1 MAVTDYL
8 DAQKIG
14 KKEYRSAISN
24 GEYPYLPV
32 LDDILKHVQ
41 IDSEVEIG
49 LCDIPLDRVV
59 GTSTA
64 GRTEAFARNFMPLLD
79 NGTEFSGKWSNLAD
93 AQVEEGI
100 RDPIKVY
107 EYLNRFYVV
116 EGNKRVSVLKYYGAV
131 TISAVV
137 TRKIPAKSDLLQN
150 QIYYEFMDFYDIAGI
165 NALYVSRLG
174 EFGKILDLTGGRDE
188 PWSDEKRKEFSA
200 VFFMFRKEFKAMGGA
215 KLHIKSGDAFV
226 PFLSIYGYD
235 KIKEMTP
242 SLMKEAIGK
251 IWNELVLQKEEDQMD
266 ILMDPTE
273 DKDNAGKKLLHYLLP
288 WSEKQYKV
296 VFVYD
301 KEPGASDWI
310 YTHELGRL
318 YVEDRF
324 GDELMTDKVIIPNIE
339 DAVDILTK
347 EVEMGADIIF
357 TVTPRLLD
365 ASLKVAVEHQD
376 VKILNCSLNNPH
388 RYVRTYHARM
398 YEAKFLTGMVAGAMA
413 DNNKIGYIA
422 DYPLYG
428 TTTNINAFAIGA
440 KFTNPRAKVYLNWT
454 TANDYDYGA
463 SFVKE
468 DIRYLSGQDFIT
480 PDSSSREFGL
490 YYRSDAG
497 PVNMVM
503 PVWHWG
509 IFYERLIRSVL
520 NGSFK
525 RDWQESEK
533 AYNYWWGMS
542 AGVIDLIVSREVPSE
557 VRALVNAMKKHIV
570 VDSFD
575 NLTCDIVDQNG
586 VLRHSVNGGPS
597 LNIDDLTKM
606 EWLVDNVI
614 GDIPMLSDL
623 DDNVREV
630 VEYAGVAREE
640 QD

>member
-8 DAQKIG
+8 DALKLG
-14 KKEYRSAISN
+14 KKEYRTAISN

-79 NGTEFSGKWSNLAD
+79 NGSEFSSKWSNLAD

-100 RDPIKVY
+100 RDSIKVY

-131 TISAVV
+131 TISAEV
-137 TRKIPAKSDLLQN
+137 TRKVPAKSDILEN
-150 QIYYEFMDFYDIAGI
+150 KIYYEFMDFYEVAGI
-165 NALYVSRLG
+165 NALYVSKLG
-174 EFGKILDLTGGRDE
+174 EFSKILELTGGSDE

-200 VFFMFRKEFKAMGGA
+200 VFFMFRKEFKAMGGG

-251 IWNELVLQKEEDQMD
+251 IWNELVLQKEEDQID
-266 ILMDPTE
+266 ILMDPSD

-288 WSEKQYKV
+288 WRDKQYKV
-296 VFVYD
+296 VFAYD

-318 YVEDRF
+318 YVEERF
-324 GDELMTDKVIIPNIE
+324 GDELMTDKVVIANVD
-339 DAVDILTK
+339 DAVDILSK
-347 EVEMGADIIF
+347 EVEHGADIIF

-376 VKILNCSLNNPH
+376 VKILNCSLNTPH
-388 RYVRTYHARM
+388 RYVRTYHGRM

-422 DYPLYG
+422 DYPLFG
-428 TTTNINAFAIGA
+428 TTANINAFAIGA

-463 SFVKE
+463 SFARE
-468 DIRYLSGQDFIT
+468 DIRFLSGQDFIT

-490 YYRSDAG
+490 YYRSDEG

-509 IFYERLIRSVL
+509 IFYERMIRSVL

-525 RDWQESEK
+525 RDWQESDK

-542 AGVIDLIVSREVPSE
+542 AGVIDIIVSREVPSE
-557 VRALVNAMKKHIV
+557 IRALVNVMKKNIV
-570 VDSFD
+570 ADSF
-575 NLTCDIVDQNG
+575 NSLSCDIVDQAG
-586 VLRHSVNGGPS
+586 VLRHGEGGPS
-597 LNIDDLTKM
+597 LNVEDLTKM
-606 EWLVDNVI
+606 EWLVDNVV
-614 GDIPMLSDL
+614 GDIPKLSDL
-623 DDNVREV
+623 DDKVRHV
-630 VEYAGVAREE
+630 VEYAGVSREE

>member
-1 MAVTDYL
+1 MAVSDYM
-8 DAQKIG
+8 DAQKLG
-14 KKEYRSAISN
+14 KKEYRAAISN

-49 LCDIPLDRVV
+49 LCDIPIDRVV

-79 NGTEFSGKWSNLAD
+79 YGSEFSTKWSNLCD

-116 EGNKRVSVLKYYGAV
+116 EGNKRVSVLKYYDAV
-131 TISAVV
+131 TIAAEV
-137 TRKIPAKSDLLQN
+137 TRKVPAKSDLLEN
-150 QIYYEFMDFYDIAGI
+150 QIYYEFMDFYEIAGI

-174 EFGKILDLTGGRDE
+174 EFNKILELT
-188 PWSDEKRKEFSA
+188 
-200 VFFMFRKEFKAMGGA
+200 
-215 KLHIKSGDAFV
+215 GDAFV

-251 IWNELVLQKEEDQMD
+251 IWNELVLQKEEDQVD
-266 ILMDPTE
+266 ILMNPSE

-288 WSEKQYKV
+288 WREKQYKV
-296 VFVYD
+296 VFAYD

-324 GDELMTDKVIIPNIE
+324 GDELMTDKVVIKDVE
-339 DAVDILTK
+339 SAVDVLSE
-347 EVEMGADIIF
+347 EVSHGADIIF

-365 ASLKVAVEHQD
+365 ASLKVAVEHPD
-376 VKILNCSLNNPH
+376 VKILNCSLNTPH
-388 RYVRTYHARM
+388 RYVRTYHGRM

-428 TTTNINAFAIGA
+428 TTANINAFAIGA

-463 SFVKE
+463 SFVRE

-509 IFYERLIRSVL
+509 IFYERMIRSVL

-525 RDWQESEK
+525 RDYQESDK

-542 AGVIDLIVSREVPSE
+542 AGVIDIIVSREVPSE
-557 VRALVNAMKKHIV
+557 IRSLVSVIKNNIV
-570 VDSFD
+570 ADSFVVFS
-575 NLTCDIVDQNG
+575 CDIRDQDG
-586 VLRHSVNGGPS
+586 VLRHGEKGPS
-597 LNIDDLTKM
+597 LNVEDLTKM
-606 EWLVDNVI
+606 EWLADNVI
-614 GDIPMLSDL
+614 GGIPKLSDL
-623 DDNVREV
+623 DDKVRQV
-630 VEYAGVAREE
+630 VCYAGVSREE